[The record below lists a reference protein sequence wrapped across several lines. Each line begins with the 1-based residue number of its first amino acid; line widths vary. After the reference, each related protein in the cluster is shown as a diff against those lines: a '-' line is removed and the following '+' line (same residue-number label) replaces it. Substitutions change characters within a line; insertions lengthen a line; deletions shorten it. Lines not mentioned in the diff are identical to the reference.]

1 MVSSFNSRSYCGY
14 TDWTV
19 NVAKDVTGKA
29 CDGDTMASA
38 GTTIY
43 DIFTIYDYSIS
54 GDFTDGHE
62 IGDLNFGETDG
73 VLNGS
78 SPDKRPIALT
88 GPNYKKR

>member
-1 MVSSFNSRSYCGY
+1 M
-14 TDWTV
+14 